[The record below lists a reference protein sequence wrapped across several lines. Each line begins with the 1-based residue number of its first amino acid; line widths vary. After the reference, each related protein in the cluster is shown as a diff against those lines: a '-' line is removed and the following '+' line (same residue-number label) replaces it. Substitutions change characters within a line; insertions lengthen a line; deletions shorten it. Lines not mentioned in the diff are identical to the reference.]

1 MLEVEGHD
9 SKGGDGLVI
18 QPRKR
23 RKRKPHKKYRGA
35 AKNMPEF
42 KPEWIN
48 AFIIMLLHKT
58 GGSQSITLTQL
69 KAFDEVSTDK
79 QPDFSWNGE
88 TQTFTITAPEYVMPV
103 ISVPP
108 KPKLIT

>member
-1 MLEVEGHD
+1 MIAPA
-9 SKGGDGLVI
+9 K
-18 QPRKR
+18 
-23 RKRKPHKKYRGA
+23 RKRKLRKKYRGA

-48 AFIIMLLHKT
+48 AFIIGMLAKL
-58 GGSQSITLTQL
+58 GGVQAITLDQL
-69 KAFDEVSTDK
+69 KAFDEVSGPK

-88 TQTFTITAPEYVMPV
+88 LQAFVLTTPGMTKSDAKPDQDTLIQIPA
-103 ISVPP
+103 